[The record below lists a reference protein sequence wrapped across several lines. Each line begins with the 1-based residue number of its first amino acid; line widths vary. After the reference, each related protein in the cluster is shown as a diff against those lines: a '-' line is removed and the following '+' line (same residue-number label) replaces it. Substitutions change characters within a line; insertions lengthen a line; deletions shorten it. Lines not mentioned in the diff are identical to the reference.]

1 MVTPDQERWA
11 EATAVQRLHGD
22 SAQAHVAERIA
33 DLLLK
38 GDQAGVERWCEIGAR
53 VAELSTPGTVQ

>member
-1 MVTPDQERWA
+1 M
-11 EATAVQRLHGD
+11 VQRLHGD
-22 SAQAHVAERIA
+22 SSQAHVAERIA

-53 VAELSTPGTVQ
+53 LAGLLGPGAVQ

>member
-1 MVTPDQERWA
+1 M
-11 EATAVQRLHGD
+11 VQRLHGD
-22 SAQAHVAERIA
+22 GAQAHVAERIG

-53 VAELSTPGTVQ
+53 VAELKSGSTVQ

>member
-1 MVTPDQERWA
+1 MTWEQERWA
-11 EATAVQRLHGD
+11 EAAMVQRLHGD
-22 SAQAHVAERIA
+22 GASAHVAERIG

-53 VAELSTPGTVQ
+53 VAELRAGGTVQ